1 MGKWANSGWIA
12 GEGGLGIG
20 GGGPIGICGQG
31 GLVETGPISSDNC
44 IERVG

>member
-1 MGKWANSGWIA
+1 MAKWANSGWIG

-31 GLVETGPISSDNC
+31 GLVGTGPISSDNC